1 MSTVARPIGDLF
13 AWKAKADSWRPAAGE
28 RVVLY
33 GAGGFG
39 RTINEILRTAGAIVV
54 HALDERGSRAVSLP
68 GVDVYRP
75 VDDPLSPAERA
86 GTTAVVGVF
95 NRDADPN
102 EIERVLRALGYARIV

>member
-1 MSTVARPIGDLF
+1 MSTVLSPIAHLF
-13 AWKAKADSWRPAAGE
+13 SWQANADSWRPAAGE
-28 RVVLY
+28 RVALY

-39 RTINEILRTAGAIVV
+39 RTVSEILRSAGAVVV
-54 HALDERGSRAVSLP
+54 HALDERGSHAVSLP

-75 VDDPLSPAERA
+75 MDDPLSPAERT

-102 EIERVLRALGYARIV
+102 EIERTL